1 MLEKSLAS
9 PADSISYDLEDAV
22 APAQKPEARRL
33 VSDMLNSGK
42 RPKGEVMIRIN
53 AVGTGF
59 EEDDVKTAVS
69 TSEAA
74 AGRPQ
79 AAEPYSLCLLS
90 FEVA

>member
-33 VSDMLNSGK
+33 IQELLNSGK
-42 RPKGEVMIRIN
+42 RPKGEVMVRIN

-59 EEDDVKTAVS
+59 EEEDVKAAVS
-69 TSEAA
+69 TPADA
-74 AGRPQ
+74 AGRRRSG
-79 AAEPYSLCLLS
+79 SLS
-90 FEVA
+90 